1 MTSAIVILFVTQ
13 LILPVVLI
21 VGLWK
26 GNAAGKLPSKAS
38 WLAGVLGSGAF
49 VFYFLLVGRW
59 DWVSYYLR
67 AALLVALLLALY
79 ASFRKT
85 FGGDEKVLW
94 WRKLGSPN
102 GRHSLVA
109 NAALALFFG
118 ALIAVA
124 AQGLGYGDRRVAE
137 LSFPLEGGVYYVAQG
152 GDSPLLNYHN
162 ANRAQRFALDVVK
175 LNPAGTRAAG
185 IYPSDPSRYAVFGE
199 EIRSPCEGEVI
210 EAVDG
215 HPDLRPPQSDG
226 ERPAGNHVVVHCA
239 EEEVDVELSHMKQG
253 SVAVER
259 GDRVEEGQLLGRV
272 GNSGNTSEPHLHV
285 HAVRSGS
292 GPTTQ
297 GEGVP
302 MLFDGRFPVRNGLFF
317 R

>member
-239 EEEVDVELSHMKQG
+239 EEEVLG
-253 SVAVER
+253 P
-259 GDRVEEGQLLGRV
+259 GGQLRQHLRAPPPRPRGEVRLGADHAGR
-272 GNSGNTSEPHLHV
+272 GGAD
-285 HAVRSGS
+285 AVRRQVPGAQRPVLSMMEPAGAPEQSGRRRAP
-292 GPTTQ
+292 GAPR
-297 GEGVP
+297 P
-302 MLFDGRFPVRNGLFF
+302 
-317 R
+317 